1 MSQEATATA
10 IGERVRQSRI
20 QRGLS
25 QEALGEVA
33 GMYQSTIARIERGL
47 RNPRMK
53 TIQRLAT
60 ALDVSPIW
68 LMIGRND
75 EGERA
80 K

>member
-33 GMYQSTIARIERGL
+33 GMYQSTISRIERGQ
-47 RNPRMK
+47 RSARPK
-53 TIQRLAT
+53 TLQRLADV
-60 ALDVSPIW
+60 LDVSQRW
-68 LMIGRND
+68 LLLGGDND
-75 EGERA
+75 RQEV
-80 K
+80 